1 MENETEKR
9 MNEPIYS
16 STAYDDAFRTME
28 SECDDI
34 LIGLVNYFFNENYDE
49 KAKVK
54 RMRNE
59 HFVEH
64 EDNSEDKRVT
74 DSHFIIQSGNVSK
87 RYHLECESS
96 RYDGTI
102 LVRVFEYNAQIA
114 LDTAEIGL
122 SELHIKFPYTGL
134 LLLRETTKAP
144 KTAKIIIDTPGGS
157 ATYDVPIVKE
167 SDFTIDA
174 IFEKRL
180 YILIPFFIF
189 NFESNLK
196 EINEDDT
203 KSDELASFYSKLLD
217 RLEEEQKK
225 GRLSE
230 LSYSVIIKLTN
241 SVMYK
246 LSMKNENIQRKV
258 GDVMGGKVID
268 LPEIRAY
275 HQGIDKGLA
284 EGRAEGRA
292 EGIATGIAQTEEKYK
307 DVALENERLRKEV
320 EELRQL
326 CASK

>member
-1 MENETEKR
+1 MANENK
-9 MNEPIYS
+9 MNDPVYS
-16 STAYDDAFRTME
+16 GTAYDDAFRTME

-34 LIGLVNYFFNENYDE
+34 LIQLVNYFFNENYDAN
-49 KAKVK
+49 AKVK

-74 DSHFIIQSGNVSK
+74 DSHFIIQNGNVSK

-114 LDTAEIGL
+114 LDTAETGI

-134 LLLRETTKAP
+134 LLLRETTRAP
-144 KTAKIIIDTPGGS
+144 QTAKIIIDTPGGS
-157 ATYDVPIVKE
+157 ATYEVPIVKE
-167 SDFTIDA
+167 SDFTIDT

-189 NFESNLK
+189 NFESRLH

-203 KSDELASFYSKLLD
+203 KSDELAAFYSQLLD
-217 RLEEEQKK
+217 RLEKEQKE

-241 SVMYK
+241 SVMFK

-268 LPEIRAY
+268 LPEIRLY
-275 HQGIDKGLA
+275 RKGKSEGYA
-284 EGRAEGRA
+284 EGVA
-292 EGIATGIAQTEEKYK
+292 EGIAQSEEKYK
-307 DVALENERLRKEV
+307 DVVLENERLRKEV
-320 EELRQL
+320 EELK
-326 CASK
+326 AMMAK